1 MFVVSMTANMS
12 EGGRV
17 GLISR
22 ILENQLFRSFLIF
35 SIFRAIYGAGIVII
49 TYFLATSDETP
60 IWVSMVFLLSS
71 MVISRVIFRAIKKR
85 WPGLA
90 RYWSRKT

>member
-71 MVISRVIFRAIKKR
+71 MVISSVIFRAIKKR

-90 RYWSRKT
+90 

>member
-35 SIFRAIYGAGIVII
+35 SIFRASYGAGIVII

-60 IWVSMVFLLSS
+60 IWVSMAFLLSS

-90 RYWSRKT
+90 

>member
-1 MFVVSMTANMS
+1 MFVVSLVVVMS
-12 EGGRV
+12 ERERV
-17 GLISR
+17 GPISR
-22 ILENQLFRSFLIF
+22 LLDNRLFRSFLIF

-49 TYFLATSDETP
+49 TYFLATSDEAP
-60 IWVSMVFLLSS
+60 IWVSVAFLISS

-90 RYWSRKT
+90 

>member
-1 MFVVSMTANMS
+1 MS

-90 RYWSRKT
+90 

>member
-1 MFVVSMTANMS
+1 MTANMS

-22 ILENQLFRSFLIF
+22 ILENQLFRAFLIF
-35 SIFRAIYGAGIVII
+35 SICRAIYGAGIVII

-60 IWVSMVFLLSS
+60 ILVSMAFLLSS

-90 RYWSRKT
+90 

>member
-60 IWVSMVFLLSS
+60 IWVYMAFLLSS

-90 RYWSRKT
+90 